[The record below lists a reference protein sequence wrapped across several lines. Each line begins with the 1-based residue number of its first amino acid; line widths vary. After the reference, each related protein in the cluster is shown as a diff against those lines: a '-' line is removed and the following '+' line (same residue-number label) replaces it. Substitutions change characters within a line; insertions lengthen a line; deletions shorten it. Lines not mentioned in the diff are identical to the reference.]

1 MTDPTT
7 IALIAL
13 TFFTAGLVKGVIGLG
28 LPIVVLAML
37 AATLGLKTALAL
49 LVLPG
54 VVMNVWQALDGP
66 HFVTNLKRLWSMWL
80 VSVFA
85 IFAGTYALAGIDP
98 SPVTVMLGLMLAA
111 YAVISILRPRI
122 PPPRTWEPWLNPVV
136 GGVSGFLFGL
146 SGVYMIPG
154 VAYIQAIGLNRDA
167 LIQALGMTFLII
179 TATLGLA
186 MTANAMMTKEIAIA
200 SGLALIPSFA
210 GLFTGRRLRRYLP
223 EAQFRRAFF
232 IALALTGLLIAWRA
246 MA

>member
-1 MTDPTT
+1 MTDPAT
-7 IALIAL
+7 IAWIAL
-13 TFFTAGLVKGVIGLG
+13 TFFTAGLVKGTIGLG

-66 HFVTNLKRLWSMWL
+66 HFVSNLKRLWSMWF

-85 IFAGTYALAGIDP
+85 ILAGTYALAGIDP
-98 SPVTVMLGLMLAA
+98 RPVTVLLGGILTLYALM
-111 YAVISILRPRI
+111 SIARPRL
-122 PPPRTWEPWLNPVV
+122 PPPRAWEPWLNPIV
-136 GGVSGFLFGL
+136 GGISGFLFGL

-179 TATLGLA
+179 TSTLGVGL
-186 MTANAMMTKEIAIA
+186 TANAMMTQEIAIGSA
-200 SGLALIPSFA
+200 LALVPSFA

-223 EAQFRRAFF
+223 EEVFRRAFF
-232 IALALTGLLIAWRA
+232 VALAFTGLLIAYRA
-246 MA
+246 I

>member
-7 IALIAL
+7 IAWIAL

-54 VVMNVWQALDGP
+54 VIMNLWQALDGP
-66 HFVTNLKRLWSMWL
+66 HFVSNLKRLWSMWF

-98 SPVTVMLGLMLAA
+98 RPVTVLLGLVLTL

-122 PPPRTWEPWLNPVV
+122 PPPREWEPWLNPLV

-179 TATLGLA
+179 TASLGIG
-186 MTANAMMTKEIAIA
+186 MTANAMMSKEVAVA
-200 SGLALIPSFA
+200 SVLALIPSFA
-210 GLFTGRRLRRYLP
+210 GLFTGRRLRRFLP
-223 EAQFRRAFF
+223 EETFRKAFF
-232 IALALTGLLIAWRA
+232 VALTFTGLLIAWRA
-246 MA
+246 I